1 MLNLS
6 NISSDLGISSVTLK
20 EWLSIL
26 EASYVVFLLKP
37 FYTKLSKQLIKSP
50 KLYFT
55 DTGLVCYLLGIDNP
69 NQLKSHPLRGNIF
82 ENLIVIEILKSRIN
96 KGKIINLNYY
106 RDKHKEVD
114 LIYKIAN
121 KFALLEIKSS
131 ETFNKEFIG
140 NLTYLENLLS
150 KQIIDKALVY
160 CGSESYE
167 MNQTKIINLESLN
180 NYLQKVSLL
189 PQTPKN

>member
-1 MLNLS
+1 MK
-6 NISSDLGISSVTLK
+6 LK
-20 EWLSIL
+20 N
-26 EASYVVFLLKP
+26 F
-37 FYTKLSKQLIKSP
+37 
-50 KLYFT
+50 
-55 DTGLVCYLLGIDNP
+55 
-69 NQLKSHPLRGNIF
+69 
-82 ENLIVIEILKSRIN
+82 
-96 KGKIINLNYY
+96 
-106 RDKHKEVD
+106 
-114 LIYKIAN
+114 
-121 KFALLEIKSS
+121 EIKSS
-131 ETFNKEFIG
+131 EKFNKEFIG